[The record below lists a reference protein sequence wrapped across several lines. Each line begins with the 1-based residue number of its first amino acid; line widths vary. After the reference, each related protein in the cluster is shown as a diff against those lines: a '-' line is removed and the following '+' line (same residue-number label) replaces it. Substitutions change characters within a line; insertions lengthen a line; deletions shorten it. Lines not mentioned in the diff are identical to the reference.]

1 MTQLSGLGFSKIES
15 AQAYM
20 ACDKNEELAANLLFE
35 RLANG
40 DIEQSFPSGS
50 ADDDDNLFN

>member
-1 MTQLSGLGFSKIES
+1 MITPEEEAAINRLAALGFSKIEA

-20 ACDKNEELAANLLFE
+20 ACDKNEEMAANLLFD

-40 DIEQSFPSGS
+40 DIEGGFPE
-50 ADDDDNLFN
+50 

>member
-1 MTQLSGLGFSKIES
+1 MTQLSALGFSKIES

-40 DIEQSFPSGS
+40 DI
-50 ADDDDNLFN
+50 

>member
-1 MTQLSGLGFSKIES
+1 MAGLGFSKIEA

-40 DIEQSFPSGS
+40 DIEQVPPGYEEEEDE
-50 ADDDDNLFN
+50 DDLFN